1 MSASDRADGDISTT
15 GKPNTMK
22 QDTTIV
28 TAGRDP
34 ESNLGV
40 VNPPVYHTST
50 IVNPSMAVM
59 KGKSAAREKGETVT
73 MYGRIGHPTS
83 LAFEAAVAEIE
94 GGYSAFAFPSGL
106 AAIAAALTAY
116 CSAGDHILVSDS
128 AYRPTRGYCDGVLKR
143 FGVETTY
150 YDPLIGA
157 GIADLIQPNTKIVYV
172 ESPGS
177 HTFEIQ
183 DIPAIA
189 AAAHKAGATV
199 LMDNTWASP
208 LFFRPFDH
216 GVDVSIHAATKYIVG
231 HSDAMLGVVVTN
243 EAAWQPLRRTA
254 QAMGQCVGPDDVF
267 LGLRGLRTLGVRLR
281 QHMINALDVA
291 AWLETRPEVDRVL
304 HPGLPSHP
312 GHAIWK
318 RDFLGSSGLF
328 SIVLNAGYDDDAVA
342 RMIDGLALFGLGAS
356 WGGFESLVLSQKPEQ
371 FRTAT
376 GWNGPGPLIRLHI
389 GLEDTADLKADLAAG
404 LDRLAG

>member
-1 MSASDRADGDISTT
+1 
-15 GKPNTMK
+15 MK

-34 ESNLGV
+34 ESNHGV

-50 IVNPSMAVM
+50 ILNPSMATM
-59 KGKSAAREKGETVT
+59 KEKGARREKGESVT

-83 LAFEAAVAEIE
+83 LAFEEAMAEVE
-94 GGYSAFAFPSGL
+94 GGYRAFAFPSGL
-106 AAIAAALTAY
+106 AAIAAAITAY
-116 CSAGDHILVSDS
+116 VSAGDHILVSDS
-128 AYRPTRGYCDGVLKR
+128 AYRPTRSYCDGVMKR

-157 GIADLIQPNTKIVYV
+157 GIADLIRPNTKIVYV
-172 ESPGS
+172 EAPGS
-177 HTFEIQ
+177 HTFEMQ

-189 AAAHKAGATV
+189 AAAHKAGAMV

-208 LFFRPFDH
+208 LFFRPFEH

-231 HSDAMLGVVVTN
+231 HSDAMLGVVTTN
-243 EAAWQPLRRTA
+243 EAAWQPLRQTA
-254 QAMGQCVGPDDVF
+254 QAMGQCVGPDDIY

-281 QHMINALDVA
+281 QHMVNALDVA

-318 RDFLGSSGLF
+318 RDFLGASGLF
-328 SIVLNAGYDDDAVA
+328 SIVLREGYSDDDLA
-342 RMIDGLALFGLGAS
+342 RMIDGLELFGLGAS
-356 WGGFESLVLSQKPEQ
+356 WGGYESLVIHQKPEQ

-376 GWNGPGPLIRLHI
+376 QWSGPGLLVRLHI
-389 GLEDTADLKADLAAG
+389 GLEDPEDLKADLQSG
-404 LDRLAG
+404 LERLPG

>member
-1 MSASDRADGDISTT
+1 
-15 GKPNTMK
+15 MK

-34 ESNLGV
+34 ESNHGV

-50 IVNPSMAVM
+50 ILNPSMATM
-59 KGKSAAREKGETVT
+59 KEKGARREKGESVT

-83 LAFEAAVAEIE
+83 LAFEEAMAEVE
-94 GGYSAFAFPSGL
+94 GGYRAFAFPSGL
-106 AAIAAALTAY
+106 AAIAAAITAY
-116 CSAGDHILVSDS
+116 VSAGDHILVSDS
-128 AYRPTRGYCDGVLKR
+128 AYRPTRSYCDGVMKR

-157 GIADLIQPNTKIVYV
+157 GIANLIRPNTKIVYV
-172 ESPGS
+172 EAPGS
-177 HTFEIQ
+177 HTFEMQ

-189 AAAHKAGATV
+189 AAAHKAGAMV

-231 HSDAMLGVVVTN
+231 HSDAMLGVVTTN
-243 EAAWQPLRRTA
+243 EAAWQPLRQTA
-254 QAMGQCVGPDDVF
+254 QAMGQCVGPDDIY

-281 QHMINALDVA
+281 QHMVNALDVA

-318 RDFLGSSGLF
+318 RDFLGASGLF
-328 SIVLNAGYDDDAVA
+328 SIVLREGYSDDDLA
-342 RMIDGLALFGLGAS
+342 RMIDGLELFGLGAS
-356 WGGFESLVLSQKPEQ
+356 WGGYESLVIHQKPEQ

-376 GWNGPGPLIRLHI
+376 QWSGPGLLVRLHI
-389 GLEDTADLKADLAAG
+389 GLEDPEDLKADLQAG
-404 LDRLAG
+404 LERLPG